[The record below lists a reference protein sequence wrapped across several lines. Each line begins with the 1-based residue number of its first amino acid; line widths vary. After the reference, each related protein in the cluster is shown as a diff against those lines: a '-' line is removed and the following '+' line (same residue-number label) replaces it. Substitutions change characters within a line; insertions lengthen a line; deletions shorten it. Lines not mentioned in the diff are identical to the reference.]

1 MHLFIR
7 QHLNHSV
14 TLRSLS
20 LMLCTALSLGCAS
33 TKDDT
38 SQAAAS
44 DASDASS
51 SVDASEPTGPDSTR
65 SPARVFLCA
74 DADLPTSVLEAFA
87 AAEFTRC
94 AMPFGIVLAA
104 DDRMPEAYVQKTAQ
118 ILAELMDKNMD
129 GIADD
134 EALASQLSQWS
145 TAWLAMPWD
154 PERWE
159 NVQLPRLQRALGY
172 DIVIPRWWME
182 NSSLPDPGVQERAM
196 MVEEIVHFM
205 TQFGWSELYP
215 VQFGVNDWSSV
226 IAKEMQA
233 AACDWWQHPENDC
246 PGSPA
251 QYPGDCSDPSCDIV
265 EFYQQ
270 VLVLRAGMTPGWF
283 GIGFPRDSESLEAKL
298 SQELKDIMDD
308 PQYHQPTQ
316 PLEMNYPL

>member
-7 QHLNHSV
+7 QQLNQSV

-51 SVDASEPTGPDSTR
+51 SVDASEPIGPDSTR

-104 DDRMPEAYVQKTAQ
+104 DDRMPEAYVQKAAQ
-118 ILAELMDKNMD
+118 ILAELMDKDMD

-159 NVQLPRLQRALGY
+159 NDQLPQLQRVLGY

-182 NSSLPDPGVQERAM
+182 SSSMPDPGVQERAM

-233 AACDWWQHPENDC
+233 AAAIGGSIRKTIVPE
-246 PGSPA
+246 A
-251 QYPGDCSDPSCDIV
+251 QQNTPVIAQTHLATSLSSISRC
-265 EFYQQ
+265 
-270 VLVLRAGMTPGWF
+270 LVLRAGMTPGWF
-283 GIGFPRDSESLEAKL
+283 GIGFPPDKESLEAKL

-308 PQYHQPTQ
+308 PQYHQPRQ
-316 PLEMNYPL
+316 PLEMNYPF

>member
-1 MHLFIR
+1 MHQRIIHSANFLFWPLAI
-7 QHLNHSV
+7 
-14 TLRSLS
+14 SLA
-20 LMLCTALSLGCAS
+20 MSLGCAGI
-33 TKDDT
+33 KDDA
-38 SQAAAS
+38 SQDIDSTPS
-44 DASDASS
+44 DSS
-51 SVDASEPTGPDSTR
+51 STNEPSNPIGPDSTR

-74 DADLPTSVLEAFA
+74 DADLPTSVLEALS
-87 AAEFTRC
+87 AAEFIRC
-94 AMPFGIVLAA
+94 AMPFGVLLAA
-104 DDRMPEAYVQKTAQ
+104 DERMPAAYVQKAAQ
-118 ILAELMDKNMD
+118 ILAELMDKDMN

-134 EALASQLSQWS
+134 EALVSQLSQWS

-159 NVQLPRLQRALGY
+159 NDQLPKLQRVLGY

-215 VQFGVNDWSSV
+215 AQFGVNDWLSV
-226 IAKEMQA
+226 IAQETQA
-233 AACDWWQHPENDC
+233 ASCDWWQHPENDC

-251 QYPGDCSDPSCDIV
+251 EYPGDCSDPSCDVV

-270 VLVLRAGMTPGWF
+270 VLVLRAGMMPGWL
-283 GIGFPRDSESLEAKL
+283 GIGFPQDRERLETKL

-308 PQYHQPTQ
+308 PYYHQPQ
-316 PLEMNYPL
+316 EPLGMNYPL